1 MYKSAKELI
10 KGEVTPELELQIY
23 HSVKNGIEVYKE
35 FERENASLF
44 MGSLRNNVMP
54 RIVTYCIEKQFS
66 PEMYIGK
73 NNFFS
78 QILKVNNF
86 GYEVAE
92 IRNNNIVIH
101 FSKVKNGIFKPS
113 NARYKLKYA
122 NNNNF
127 IGNQMMI
134 GEMNSKPII
143 KEGLYYGM
151 VTYGINEQRE
161 LKTLNLLIPNSDI
174 TTYLENVNIKELA
187 EKFSTV
193 RQEEENHKK
202 IVSLKED
209 ILKKKEL
216 FIKE

>member
-23 HSVKNGIEVYKE
+23 YSVKNGIEVYKE

-101 FSKVKNGIFKPS
+101 FSKVKNGIFL
-113 NARYKLKYA
+113 R
-122 NNNNF
+122 
-127 IGNQMMI
+127 I
-134 GEMNSKPII
+134 ENSI
-143 KEGLYYGM
+143 KRVETIDKK
-151 VTYGINEQRE
+151 VTLDDFKDGKI
-161 LKTLNLLIPNSDI
+161 LIR
-174 TTYLENVNIKELA
+174 KG
-187 EKFSTV
+187 
-193 RQEEENHKK
+193 KK
-202 IVSLKED
+202 IYHQVR
-209 ILKKKEL
+209 I
-216 FIKE
+216 